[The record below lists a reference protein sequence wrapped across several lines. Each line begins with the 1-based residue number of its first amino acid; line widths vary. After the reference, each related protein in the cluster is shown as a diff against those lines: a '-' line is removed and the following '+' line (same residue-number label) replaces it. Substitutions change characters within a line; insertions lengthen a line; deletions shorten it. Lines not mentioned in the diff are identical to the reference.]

1 MSGAQPA
8 GSPASGNP
16 DALLSRELGVRS
28 FAANIFNYTVGS
40 GIFSLPAFAVIGLGS
55 AAPLAYVACAIV
67 IGLVVLCFAESG
79 SRVSSTG
86 GAYAYVETALGPMIG
101 FVAGCLVFTTGWFAA
116 AAVIT
121 AVVRSLLALTSGTPA
136 WLTQVLMVVVVTIL
150 VTLNMR
156 GVRTGARLLETIT
169 VVKLVPL
176 LVFVGIGVF
185 FIDTSHLAWTTVP
198 AASTVLSTAGIII
211 FAFSGIEGATVPSG
225 EVKNPARTVPRAI
238 LLALGA
244 STVLYLAIQFV
255 ALGIMGPA
263 LANTGNTPLAEA
275 AGMALGPVARTI
287 MILAAVVSMF
297 GYLSANVLSEP
308 RGLFAMSRDGF
319 LPRQLTAVHPTF
331 RTPNFAIGIYGV
343 LVAVVALGSATFR
356 VADGLCEPRGAG
368 AVFPVR
374 DRDAGA
380 AQARRAHG
388 RPAVRDPGRSAG
400 ADCRVR
406 GDRLA
411 VLRNRPRRRAVQGID
426 RRPGGHLRPVR
437 PAGAASQ
444 ASGCAGTREIA
455 CCGGIRCCSPSG
467 SRFAICCDER
477 RHTPQLS

>member
-1 MSGAQPA
+1 MSGAQPG

-185 FIDTSHLAWTTVP
+185 FIDTSHLAWTTIP

-275 AGMALGPVARTI
+275 AGVALGPVARTI
-287 MILAAVVSMF
+287 MIMAAVVSMF

-319 LPRQLTAVHPTF
+319 LPRVLTSVHPTF
-331 RTPNFAIGIYGV
+331 RTPNLAIGIYGV
-343 LVAVVALGSATFR
+343 LVVTVALVGSFVPDGFR
-356 VADGLCEPRGAG
+356 WLTVFANLAALALYFLCAIGTLVLRKRDVRMDGKPFIIPGGPIVPIAACAAIAWLFFETARDGEQFKGLIVA
-368 AVFPVR
+368 
-374 DRDAGA
+374 
-380 AQARRAHG
+380 
-388 RPAVRDPGRSAG
+388 
-400 ADCRVR
+400 
-406 GDRLA
+406 LA
-411 VLRNRPRRRAVQGID
+411 VIFVLYGLRALRLKLRAA
-426 RRPGGHLRPVR
+426 
-437 PAGAASQ
+437 PALA
-444 ASGCAGTREIA
+444 E
-455 CCGGIRCCSPSG
+455 
-467 SRFAICCDER
+467 
-477 RHTPQLS
+477 

>member
-1 MSGAQPA
+1 MSGADSLA
-8 GSPASGNP
+8 GKSGANP
-16 DALLSRELGVRS
+16 DSLLSRELGVRQ

-40 GIFSLPAFAVIGLGS
+40 GIFSLPAFAVIGLGG

-86 GAYAYVETALGPMIG
+86 GAYAYVETALGPMFG

-116 AAVIT
+116 AAVVT
-121 AVVRSLLALTSGTPA
+121 AFVRSILALTSGTPM
-136 WLTQVLMVVVVTIL
+136 WVTKVGMVIVVTLL
-150 VTLNMR
+150 VALNMR

-176 LVFVGIGVF
+176 LVFIAVGVF
-185 FIDTSHLAWTTVP
+185 FIDPGNLAWTTVP

-244 STVLYLAIQFV
+244 ATVMYLAIQYV
-255 ALGIMGPA
+255 ALGIMGPP

-275 AGMALGPVARTI
+275 AGVALGPVARTV

-319 LPRQLTAVHPTF
+319 LPRQLTSVHPHF

-343 LVAVVALGSATFR
+343 LVVIVALLGNFEWLTVFANLAALALYFLCAIATLVLR
-356 VADGLCEPRGAG
+356 KRDVRTDGKPFVIPGGPTVPIAACLAISWLFYETA
-368 AVFPVR
+368 R
-374 DRDAGA
+374 DGKQLKGMLIA
-380 AQARRAHG
+380 
-388 RPAVRDPGRSAG
+388 
-400 ADCRVR
+400 
-406 GDRLA
+406 LA
-411 VLRNRPRRRAVQGID
+411 VIFVLYGLRA
-426 RRPGGHLRPVR
+426 LRYKLW
-437 PAGAASQ
+437 
-444 ASGCAGTREIA
+444 
-455 CCGGIRCCSPSG
+455 
-467 SRFAICCDER
+467 
-477 RHTPQLS
+477 PQTTVTAK

>member
-1 MSGAQPA
+1 MSGAQPVGPA
-8 GSPASGNP
+8 GGHGGTNP
-16 DALLSRELGVRS
+16 DALLSRELGVRQ
-28 FAANIFNYTVGS
+28 FGANIFNYTVGS

-86 GAYAYVETALGPMIG
+86 GAYAYVETALGPMAG

-121 AVVRSLLALTSGTPA
+121 AVVRSILALTSGGQDPWVTRVA
-136 WLTQVLMVVVVTIL
+136 MVLVVAVLVTI
-150 VTLNMR
+150 NMR

-176 LVFVGIGVF
+176 LVFIAVGVF
-185 FIDTSHLAWTTVP
+185 FIDPSNLAWTNVP
-198 AASTVLSTAGIII
+198 SASTVLSTAGIMI

-225 EVKNPARTVPRAI
+225 EVKNPARTVPLAI

-244 STVLYLAIQFV
+244 ATILYLAIQFV

-263 LANTGNTPLAEA
+263 LANTGNTPLAES
-275 AGMALGPVARTI
+275 AGVALGPIARTV

-319 LPRQLTAVHPTF
+319 LPRILTSVHPEY
-331 RTPNFAIGIYGV
+331 RTPNLAIGIYGV
-343 LVAVVALGSATFR
+343 LVVVVALLGSLMPDGFR
-356 VADGLCEPRGAG
+356 WLTVFANLAALALYFLCAIGTLVLRKRDVRTDGQPFVIPGGPLVPIAACVAIAWLFYETINGKDG
-368 AVFPVR
+368 
-374 DRDAGA
+374 
-380 AQARRAHG
+380 
-388 RPAVRDPGRSAG
+388 
-400 ADCRVR
+400 
-406 GDRLA
+406 GDQLKSMLIALA
-411 VLRNRPRRRAVQGID
+411 VIFALYGLRA
-426 RRPGGHLRPVR
+426 LRFKLWPPSTA
-437 PAGAASQ
+437 PAK
-444 ASGCAGTREIA
+444 
-455 CCGGIRCCSPSG
+455 
-467 SRFAICCDER
+467 
-477 RHTPQLS
+477 

>member
-1 MSGAQPA
+1 MRLASGGASAEEVMSGAQPPGPA
-8 GSPASGNP
+8 GTKAGVNP
-16 DALLSRELGVRS
+16 DALLSRELGVRQFS
-28 FAANIFNYTVGS
+28 ANIFNYTVGS
-40 GIFSLPAFAVIGLGS
+40 GIFALPAFAVIGLGS

-86 GAYAYVETALGPMIG
+86 GAYAYVETALGPMAG

-116 AAVIT
+116 AAVVT
-121 AVVRSLLALTSGTPA
+121 AFVRSILALTSGTPM
-136 WLTQVLMVVVVTIL
+136 WVTKVSMVIVVALL
-150 VTLNMR
+150 VSLNMR

-169 VVKLVPL
+169 VVNLVPL
-176 LVFVGIGVF
+176 LVFVAVGVF
-185 FIDTSHLAWTTVP
+185 FIDPGNLAWTDVP

-244 STVLYLAIQFV
+244 ATVLYLAIQYV

-275 AGMALGPVARTI
+275 AGVALGPVARTI

-319 LPRQLTAVHPTF
+319 LPRQLTSVHPQF

-343 LVAVVALGSATFR
+343 LVVAVALLGNFEWLTVFANLAALALYFLCAIAT
-356 VADGLCEPRGAG
+356 L
-368 AVFPVR
+368 
-374 DRDAGA
+374 
-380 AQARRAHG
+380 
-388 RPAVRDPGRSAG
+388 
-400 ADCRVR
+400 
-406 GDRLA
+406 
-411 VLRNRPRRRAVQGID
+411 VLRKRDVRTDGQPFVI
-426 RRPGGHLRPVR
+426 PGGPLVPIAACMAIAWLFFETAKDGKQLKGMIIALAAIFALYGLR
-437 PAGAASQ
+437 AL
-444 ASGCAGTREIA
+444 
-455 CCGGIRCCSPSG
+455 
-467 SRFAICCDER
+467 
-477 RHTPQLS
+477 RHKFWPQTTVTAK

>member
-1 MSGAQPA
+1 MSGADPA
-8 GSPASGNP
+8 AGQSGNP
-16 DALLSRELGVRS
+16 DALLSRELGVRQFS
-28 FAANIFNYTVGS
+28 ANIFNYTVGS

-86 GAYAYVETALGPMIG
+86 GAYAYVETALGPMAG

-121 AVVRSLLALTSGTPA
+121 AVVRSLLALTSGGQDPWVTRVA
-136 WLTQVLMVVVVTIL
+136 MVVVVTLL

-176 LVFVGIGVF
+176 LLFVAVGVF
-185 FIDTSHLAWTTVP
+185 FIDTSNLAWTSVP
-198 AASTVLSTAGIII
+198 SASTVLSTAGIMI

-225 EVKNPARTVPRAI
+225 EVKNPARTVPLAI

-244 STVLYLAIQFV
+244 STVLYLAIQYV

-263 LANTGNTPLAEA
+263 LANTGNTPLAES
-275 AGMALGPVARTI
+275 AGLALGPVARTV
-287 MILAAVVSMF
+287 MILAAVISMF

-319 LPRQLTAVHPTF
+319 LPRLLTTVNPQY
-331 RTPNFAIGIYGV
+331 RTPNLAIGIYGV
-343 LVAVVALGSATFR
+343 LVVAVALVGSFVPKGFEMLTVFANLAALSLYVLCAIGTLVLRKRDVRTDGQPFVIPGGPLVPIAACLAVVWLFYETVTGENGSNQLKGMLIALAIFLSLY
-356 VADGLCEPRGAG
+356 GL
-368 AVFPVR
+368 
-374 DRDAGA
+374 
-380 AQARRAHG
+380 RA
-388 RPAVRDPGRSAG
+388 
-400 ADCRVR
+400 
-406 GDRLA
+406 
-411 VLRNRPRRRAVQGID
+411 LRNKLWPQTTV
-426 RRPGGHLRPVR
+426 
-437 PAGAASQ
+437 PAK
-444 ASGCAGTREIA
+444 
-455 CCGGIRCCSPSG
+455 
-467 SRFAICCDER
+467 
-477 RHTPQLS
+477 

>member
-8 GSPASGNP
+8 GIPAGGNP

-86 GAYAYVETALGPMIG
+86 GAYAYVETALGPMSG

-121 AVVRSLLALTSGTPA
+121 AIVRSILALTSGAPGWVTP
-136 WLTQVLMVVVVTIL
+136 VLMVSVVAIL

-176 LVFVGIGVF
+176 LVFVGVGVF
-185 FIDTSHLAWTTVP
+185 FIDTSNLAWTSVP

-211 FAFSGIEGATVPSG
+211 FAFSGIEGATIPSG
-225 EVKNPARTVPRAI
+225 EVKNPSRTVPRAI

-244 STVLYLAIQFV
+244 ATLLYLAIQFV
-255 ALGIMGPA
+255 ALGIMGSA
-263 LANTGNTPLAEA
+263 LSGTGNTPLAEA
-275 AGMALGPVARTI
+275 AGVALGPVARTI

-343 LVAVVALGSATFR
+343 MVASVALLGSLAPDGFRWLTVFANLAALALYFLCAIATLVLR
-356 VADGLCEPRGAG
+356 KRDVRTDGEPFVIPGG
-368 AVFPVR
+368 PLVPI
-374 DRDAGA
+374 A
-380 AQARRAHG
+380 ACAAIAWLFFETINGQDGGDQLKSMVIALAIIFALYGLRALRLKL
-388 RPAVRDPGRSAG
+388 RPATE
-400 ADCRVR
+400 
-406 GDRLA
+406 
-411 VLRNRPRRRAVQGID
+411 
-426 RRPGGHLRPVR
+426 
-437 PAGAASQ
+437 PAK
-444 ASGCAGTREIA
+444 
-455 CCGGIRCCSPSG
+455 
-467 SRFAICCDER
+467 
-477 RHTPQLS
+477 